1 MTLILELVLFIGG
14 LTAALVGSSRAVAE
28 ARALASALG
37 APPFLIGVTIV
48 AVGTDLP
55 EIANSITAH
64 LQGKGD
70 INVGDS
76 IGSVLTQYTLV
87 LAVIPLVFGAFRVN
101 RREVIIV
108 GSLTVP
114 GLVLSAVLVAD
125 GWLGHLDGLVLVS
138 TWLVLLILAIRI
150 LPRQAAE
157 DLAYKERSHV
167 VRVGLILVAL
177 LIVGVGASL
186 AVRSLVSIAE
196 LAGVSEFLIAYFG
209 AALATSAPEL
219 VVVITAA
226 SRGAYGL
233 ALGDALGASFV
244 DASLSIGAGPL
255 IAGAAVTAHAAVS
268 GVTYALLAT
277 VAATILLAVRGRH
290 DRRSG
295 LALLALYLLAYVV
308 VIRGA

>member
-1 MTLILELVLFIGG
+1 MALILELVLFVGG
-14 LTAALVGSSRAVAE
+14 LGVALIGSSRAVAE

-37 APPFLIGVTIV
+37 APPFLIGVTVV

-55 EIANSITAH
+55 EIANSITSH

-87 LAVIPLVFGAFRVN
+87 LAVMPFVFGAFRVN

-125 GWLGHLDGLVLVS
+125 GWLGHLDGLFLVA
-138 TWLVLLILAIRI
+138 TWLVLLTLAIRI
-150 LPRQAAE
+150 LPRQAVE
-157 DLAYKERSHV
+157 DLQHNERSHL

-177 LIVGVGASL
+177 LFVGIGASL
-186 AVRSLVSIAE
+186 AVRSLVNLAE

-244 DASLSIGAGPL
+244 DSTLSIGAGPL

-268 GVTYALLAT
+268 GITYALLAT
-277 VAATILLAVRGRH
+277 VAATILLAAYGRH
-290 DRRSG
+290 NRRIG
-295 LALLALYLLAYVV
+295 LALLALYALAYAV
-308 VIRGA
+308 VIRGI